1 MQPTK
6 SMYRHSR
13 TMCRNENLRERE
25 NDIRDEKLGGILP
38 APIESHYANSK
49 VENFER

>member
-13 TMCRNENLRERE
+13 AMCRNENLRERE
-25 NDIRDEKLGGILP
+25 NHIRDEKLGGVL
-38 APIESHYANSK
+38 PIESHYANSK